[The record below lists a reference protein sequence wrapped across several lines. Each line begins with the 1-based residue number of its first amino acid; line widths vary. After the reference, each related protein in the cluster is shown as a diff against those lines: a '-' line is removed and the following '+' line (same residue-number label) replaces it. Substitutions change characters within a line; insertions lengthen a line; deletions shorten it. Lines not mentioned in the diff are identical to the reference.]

1 MGVCVCVWGGGGM
14 LFSRYSGNGNVMKFK
29 FKGFEEESFEEESF

>member
-1 MGVCVCVWGGGGM
+1 M

-29 FKGFEEESFEEESF
+29 FKGFEEESFEEESFEEEKF